1 MIVKT
6 LKKCCISNVM
16 DGSHN
21 AIMQN
26 DSEEAGNGSS
36 KCNEERGTTVM
47 THTIQTTKV
56 QRMTMI
62 GKGKLNLTCFRL
74 CINYVKLTV
83 KYLFLCRHLLGKLF
97 CTLINTFSFDRC
109 VSIEG
114 HLAFK

>member
-1 MIVKT
+1 
-6 LKKCCISNVM
+6 M

-21 AIMQN
+21 AILQN

-36 KCNEERGTTVM
+36 KCNEEGGTDCDD
-47 THTIQTTKV
+47 THYTNNKGEENDN
-56 QRMTMI
+56 
-62 GKGKLNLTCFRL
+62 GKWNLTCFRL

-109 VSIEG
+109 
-114 HLAFK
+114 FT